1 MHDASVM
8 QRRLDYDAMQLFRQK
23 GPQRAVMWGLEVRIS
38 FGSILYYRYKRL
50 CECIGSVGFYIS
62 LCELLSKLLKGSCAG
77 DCIGEYYR
85 GY

>member
-1 MHDASVM
+1 MPCNFSGKRA
-8 QRRLDYDAMQLFRQK
+8 LK
-23 GPQRAVMWGLEVRIS
+23 RAVMWGLEVRIR

-50 CECIGSVGFYIS
+50 CECIGSIGFYIS
-62 LCELLSKLLKGSCAG
+62 LCELLSKLSYAG